1 MTNIPKKY
9 QNLLEDFPFLTLVAY
24 GGNEYV
30 GIIQNV
36 DNQLASMYNFE
47 TIKNQIDKK
56 EFLDLGEEWW
66 WGTNRL
72 IPINIIFK
80 SKWEKYRSTL
90 ISFSLKDFI
99 VIHGPIVSLNNIIQ
113 RRVKRRNIQLVRKH
127 LVAGL
132 LHLAFLLLFF
142 RLHEVIM
149 HV

>member
-9 QNLLEDFPFLTLVAY
+9 QTLLEDFPFLTLVAY

-36 DNQLASMYNFE
+36 DHQLASMYNFE
-47 TIKNQIDKK
+47 TIKNLADKK

-80 SKWEKYRSTL
+80 SRWEKYRPTL
-90 ISFSLKDFI
+90 ISFSLKDFT
-99 VIHGPIVSLNNIIQ
+99 VIHGPIVSLNNIVQ
-113 RRVKRRNIQLVRKH
+113 RRSKRRNIQLVRK
-127 LVAGL
+127 
-132 LHLAFLLLFF
+132 F
-142 RLHEVIM
+142 
-149 HV
+149 

>member
-47 TIKNQIDKK
+47 TIKNLADKK

-80 SKWEKYRSTL
+80 SRWEKYRPTL
-90 ISFSLKDFI
+90 ISFSLKDFT
-99 VIHGPIVSLNNIIQ
+99 VIHGPIVSLNNIVQ
-113 RRVKRRNIQLVRKH
+113 RRSKRRNIQLVRK
-127 LVAGL
+127 
-132 LHLAFLLLFF
+132 F
-142 RLHEVIM
+142 
-149 HV
+149 